1 MVDLRG
7 KAKLVDVVEPE
18 EGKIYIIGE
27 TEQIKTPV
35 QGFTGLRI
43 SMKSI
48 KKDDDEQYATVLW
61 LRDEAGKKSKLG
73 AFLDAFG
80 TFFDNEDEVMETEN
94 WVGHE
99 IRFISWMP
107 KKREIAVIK

>member
-18 EGKIYIIGE
+18 EGKSYIIGD
-27 TEQIKTPV
+27 TEEIKTPV

-43 SMKSI
+43 SMKSV
-48 KKDDDEQYATVLW
+48 KKDDEENYATVLW

-73 AFLDAFG
+73 AFLDAF
-80 TFFDNEDEVMETEN
+80 TNFFDTEAEAMETEN

-99 IRFISWMP
+99 IRFVVWKS
-107 KKREIAVIK
+107 KNREITVIK